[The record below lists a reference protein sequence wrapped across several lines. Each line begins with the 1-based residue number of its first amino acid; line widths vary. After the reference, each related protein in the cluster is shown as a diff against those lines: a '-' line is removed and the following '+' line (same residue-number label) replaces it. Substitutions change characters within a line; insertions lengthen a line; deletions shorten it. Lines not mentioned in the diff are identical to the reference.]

1 MQQAVVSIV
10 LFGLG
15 KDALKVAAGLAL
27 AVVLALAFT
36 VASLASL
43 LGVPSPARPAT
54 ETLSRGPF
62 VPAGSLNPAVARAQA
77 VDLARGQ
84 IGVPYVWGGASP
96 RTGFDCSG
104 LVQWIYLQMGVHL
117 PRTAQD
123 QFDVTLRLGRDRLQ
137 PGDLVFFGGTVPSL
151 ERITHVGIY
160 SGNGQ
165 MINAPAVGDAVR
177 EMPVFSGFW
186 GAHYAGAG
194 RVGG

>member
-1 MQQAVVSIV
+1 MQEAVVSIV
-10 LFGLG
+10 LSGLG

-43 LGVPSPARPAT
+43 LGVPSPVRPAT
-54 ETLSRGPF
+54 ETLSLGPF
-62 VPAGSLNPAVARAQA
+62 VPAGSLDPAVARVQA
-77 VDLARGQ
+77 VDLARTQ

-104 LVQWIYLQMGVHL
+104 LVQWVYLQMGTRL
-117 PRTAQD
+117 PRTAEE
-123 QFDVTLRLGRDRLQ
+123 QFDVTQRLDRDRLQ
-137 PGDLVFFGGTVPSL
+137 PGDLAFFAGTVPSP

-160 SGNGQ
+160 IGDGL
-165 MINAPAVGDAVR
+165 MVNAPVEGDAVR
-177 EMPVFSGFW
+177 EMPVFAGFW